1 MLYINKDQKK
11 TEGNNVTEDYLQN
24 ECRAANGHF
33 SSIHYS
39 DTAPH
44 SHDSFSSLS
53 DYKQRMVDTIMDNQN
68 RYCCYCLRKI
78 NGAQIKTL
86 EHIIPQSVTSADETT
101 LNYYQRIPE
110 LSPTMV
116 IPTDAFESQT
126 NQRRPPYP
134 HEVSYNNMVASC
146 DGTFPDILSSKGNP
160 SGCCCNNKRGNKKA
174 FPIYYLS
181 NVSKLVEYTK
191 EGEIHAVIDTPWYQE
206 IDELI
211 TNTNLNH
218 DSLILIRK
226 MWYKMRLLDYTEICR
241 GNTDKDK
248 RRFLLFKALYPAS
261 SSDYTTQKM
270 DEALRLSHKFEDD
283 SQWKTFM
290 LYHQFYSIMK
300 QLYP

>member
-11 TEGNNVTEDYLQN
+11 KEGNNLTEEYLQN
-24 ECRAANGHF
+24 ECRAADGHL
-33 SSIHYS
+33 SGIHYS

-53 DYKQRMVDTIMDNQN
+53 NYKQRMVDVIMDNQS

-86 EHIIPQSVTSADETT
+86 EHIIPQSVTSANITT

-116 IPTDAFESQT
+116 IPTDAFESQA

-146 DGTFPDILSSKGNP
+146 DGTFPDILSSRGNP
-160 SGCCCNNKRGNKKA
+160 SGCCCNNKRGNDKA

-181 NVSKLVEYTK
+181 NVGKLVEYTK
-191 EGEIHAVIDTPWYQE
+191 EGEIHAVIGTPWYQE
-206 IDELI
+206 ADDLI

-218 DSLILIRK
+218 DSLTLIRK
-226 MWYKMRLLDYTEICR
+226 MWFKLRLLDFSEICQ
-241 GNTDKDK
+241 GNADKDK
-248 RRFLLFKALYPAS
+248 RRVLLYKALYPDNPK
-261 SSDYTTQKM
+261 DYTISKM
-270 DEALRLSHKFEDD
+270 EEATRLSQKFEDD
-283 SQWKTFM
+283 SQWETFM
-290 LYHQFYSIMK
+290 LYHQFYYIMK